1 MKQAEKINA
10 LLGDVAFPLMGYFFL
25 NWNLYFI
32 LLYFI
37 LDQVARTIFLPW
49 RLKLTDLTQ
58 SEKIKIIAQ
67 SSLLLFAELFLIH
80 FFLKVLLPN
89 IHFQKEISNFIHYS
103 DMGIEQGYILL
114 PLLILGEWL
123 RMKQD
128 LKTGLVGS
136 KQLNNLLKNRHLSF
150 FRISFFSF
158 FLGVQFLISLKETM
172 MIFVFFLFISVL
184 VFYPFKISLSNSK
197 T

>member
-10 LLGDVAFPLMGYFFL
+10 LLGDVALPIMGYFFW
-25 NWNLYFI
+25 NWNFYFI

-128 LKTGLVGS
+128 LKTGIVGS
-136 KQLNNLLKNRHLSF
+136 KQLNNLVKNRHLSF

-172 MIFVFFLFISVL
+172 MIFVFFLFIFVL

>member
-49 RLKLTDLTQ
+49 RLKLTQLNQ

-67 SSLLLFAELFLIH
+67 SSILLFSELFLIH
-80 FFLKVLLPN
+80 FFLKALIPG
-89 IHFQKEISNFIHYS
+89 IHLQKEISNFIHYS

-128 LKTGLVGS
+128 LKTGIVGS

-158 FLGVQFLISLKETM
+158 FFGLQFFTPLKETM

-184 VFYPFKISLSNSK
+184 VFYPFKISLSNS
-197 T
+197 

>member
-1 MKQAEKINA
+1 VKQAEKINA
-10 LLGDVAFPLMGYFFL
+10 LLGDVAFPLMGYFFW
-25 NWNLYFI
+25 NWNFYFI

-49 RLKLTDLTQ
+49 RLKLTQLKQ
-58 SEKIKIIAQ
+58 LEKIKMIAQ
-67 SSLLLFAELFLIH
+67 SSILLFSELFLIH
-80 FFLKVLLPN
+80 LFLKVLIPD

-128 LKTGLVGS
+128 LKTGIVGS
-136 KQLNNLLKNRHLSF
+136 KQLNNLVKNRHLSF

-172 MIFVFFLFISVL
+172 MIFVFFLFIFVL

>member
-1 MKQAEKINA
+1 
-10 LLGDVAFPLMGYFFL
+10 
-25 NWNLYFI
+25 
-32 LLYFI
+32 
-37 LDQVARTIFLPW
+37 LPW
-49 RLKLTDLTQ
+49 RLKLTELNQT
-58 SEKIKIIAQ
+58 EKIKIIVK
-67 SSLLLFAELFLIH
+67 SSILLFSELFIIH
-80 FFLKVLLPN
+80 FFLKVLISD

-136 KQLNNLLKNRHLSF
+136 KQLNNLVKNRHLSF

-158 FLGVQFLISLKETM
+158 FLGLQFFTPLKETM

-184 VFYPFKISLSNSK
+184 VFYPFKIRSSNSK

>member
-10 LLGDVAFPLMGYFFL
+10 LLGDVAFPLMGYFFW
-25 NWNLYFI
+25 NWNFYFI

-49 RLKLTDLTQ
+49 RLKLTQLKQ
-58 SEKIKIIAQ
+58 LEKIKMIAQ
-67 SSLLLFAELFLIH
+67 SSILLFSELFLIH
-80 FFLKVLLPN
+80 LFLKVLIPD

-128 LKTGLVGS
+128 LKTGIVGS
-136 KQLNNLLKNRHLSF
+136 KQLNNLIKNRHLSF

-172 MIFVFFLFISVL
+172 MIFVFFLFIFVL

>member
-1 MKQAEKINA
+1 VKQAEKINA
-10 LLGDVAFPLMGYFFL
+10 LLGDVAFPLMGYFFW
-25 NWNLYFI
+25 NWNFYFI

-49 RLKLTDLTQ
+49 RLKLTQLKQ
-58 SEKIKIIAQ
+58 SEKIKMIAQ
-67 SSLLLFAELFLIH
+67 SSILLFSELFLIH
-80 FFLKVLLPN
+80 LFLKVLIPD

-128 LKTGLVGS
+128 LKTGIVGS
-136 KQLNNLLKNRHLSF
+136 KQLNNLVKNRHLSF

-172 MIFVFFLFISVL
+172 MIFVFFLFIFVL

>member
-1 MKQAEKINA
+1 VKQAEKINA

-49 RLKLTDLTQ
+49 RLKLTQLKQ
-58 SEKIKIIAQ
+58 LEKIKMIAQ
-67 SSLLLFAELFLIH
+67 SSILLFSELFLIH
-80 FFLKVLLPN
+80 LFLKVLIPD

-128 LKTGLVGS
+128 LKTGIVGS
-136 KQLNNLLKNRHLSF
+136 KQLNNLVKNRHLSF

>member
-1 MKQAEKINA
+1 VKQAEKINA
-10 LLGDVAFPLMGYFFL
+10 LLGDVAFPLMGYFFW
-25 NWNLYFI
+25 NWNFYFI

-49 RLKLTDLTQ
+49 RLKLTELNQ

-67 SSLLLFAELFLIH
+67 SSILLFSELFIIH
-80 FFLKVLLPN
+80 FFLKVLIPD

-136 KQLNNLLKNRHLSF
+136 KQLNNLVKNRHLSF

-158 FLGVQFLISLKETM
+158 FLGLQFFTPLKESI

-184 VFYPFKISLSNSK
+184 VFYPFKK
-197 T
+197 

>member
-10 LLGDVAFPLMGYFFL
+10 LLGDVAFPLMGYFFW
-25 NWNLYFI
+25 NWNFYFI

-49 RLKLTDLTQ
+49 RLKLTQLKQ
-58 SEKIKIIAQ
+58 LEKIKMIAQ
-67 SSLLLFAELFLIH
+67 SSILLFSELFLIH
-80 FFLKVLLPN
+80 LFLKVLIPD

-128 LKTGLVGS
+128 LKTGIVGS
-136 KQLNNLLKNRHLSF
+136 KQLNNLVKNRHLSF

-172 MIFVFFLFISVL
+172 MIFVFFLFIFVL

>member
-1 MKQAEKINA
+1 VKQAEKINA
-10 LLGDVAFPLMGYFFL
+10 LLGDVAFPLMGYFFW
-25 NWNLYFI
+25 NWNFYFI

-49 RLKLTDLTQ
+49 RLKLTQLKQ
-58 SEKIKIIAQ
+58 LEKIKMIAQ
-67 SSLLLFAELFLIH
+67 SSILLFSELFLIH
-80 FFLKVLLPN
+80 LFLKVLIPD

-128 LKTGLVGS
+128 LKIGLVGS
-136 KQLNNLLKNRHLSF
+136 KQLNNLVKNRHLSF

-172 MIFVFFLFISVL
+172 MIFVFFLFIFVL

>member
-10 LLGDVAFPLMGYFFL
+10 LLGDVALPIMGYFFW
-25 NWNLYFI
+25 NWNFYFI

-136 KQLNNLLKNRHLSF
+136 KQINNLVKNRHVSF

-158 FLGVQFLISLKETM
+158 FLGVQFFTPLKETM

-184 VFYPFKISLSNSK
+184 VFYPFKKI
-197 T
+197 TTQH

>member
-49 RLKLTDLTQ
+49 RLKLTQLNQ

-67 SSLLLFAELFLIH
+67 SSILLFSELFLIH
-80 FFLKVLLPN
+80 FFLKALIPG

-158 FLGVQFLISLKETM
+158 FLGLQFFTPLKDTM

-184 VFYPFKISLSNSK
+184 VFYPFKK
-197 T
+197 

>member
-1 MKQAEKINA
+1 VKQAEKINA
-10 LLGDVAFPLMGYFFL
+10 LLGDVALPIMGYFFW
-25 NWNLYFI
+25 NWNFYFI

-103 DMGIEQGYILL
+103 DVGIEQGYILL

-128 LKTGLVGS
+128 LKTGIVGS
-136 KQLNNLLKNRHLSF
+136 KQLNNLVKNRHLSF

-172 MIFVFFLFISVL
+172 MIFVFFLFIFVL

>member
-1 MKQAEKINA
+1 
-10 LLGDVAFPLMGYFFL
+10 
-25 NWNLYFI
+25 
-32 LLYFI
+32 
-37 LDQVARTIFLPW
+37 
-49 RLKLTDLTQ
+49 
-58 SEKIKIIAQ
+58 
-67 SSLLLFAELFLIH
+67 
-80 FFLKVLLPN
+80 
-89 IHFQKEISNFIHYS
+89 
-103 DMGIEQGYILL
+103 MGIEQGYILL

-136 KQLNNLLKNRHLSF
+136 KQLNNLERNRHLSF

-158 FLGVQFLISLKETM
+158 FLGLQFFTPLKETM

-184 VFYPFKISLSNSK
+184 VFYPFKIRLSNSK

>member
-10 LLGDVAFPLMGYFFL
+10 LLGDVAFPLMGYFFW
-25 NWNLYFI
+25 NWNFYFI

-49 RLKLTDLTQ
+49 RLKLTELNQT
-58 SEKIKIIAQ
+58 EKIKIIVK
-67 SSLLLFAELFLIH
+67 SSILLFSELFIIH
-80 FFLKVLLPN
+80 FFLKVLIPD

-136 KQLNNLLKNRHLSF
+136 KQLNNLVKNRHVSF

-158 FLGVQFLISLKETM
+158 FLGLQFFTPLKESI

-184 VFYPFKISLSNSK
+184 VFYPFKIRSSNSK

>member
-1 MKQAEKINA
+1 VKQAEKINA
-10 LLGDVAFPLMGYFFL
+10 LLGDVAFPLMGYFFW
-25 NWNLYFI
+25 NWNFYFI

-49 RLKLTDLTQ
+49 RLKLTQLKQ
-58 SEKIKIIAQ
+58 LEKIKMIAQ
-67 SSLLLFAELFLIH
+67 SSILLFSELFLIH
-80 FFLKVLLPN
+80 LFLKVLIPD

-128 LKTGLVGS
+128 LKTGIVGS
-136 KQLNNLLKNRHLSF
+136 KQLNNLVKNRHLSF

>member
-10 LLGDVAFPLMGYFFL
+10 LLGDVALPIMGYFFW
-25 NWNLYFI
+25 NWNFYFI

-136 KQLNNLLKNRHLSF
+136 KQLNNLVKNRHVSF

-158 FLGVQFLISLKETM
+158 FLGVQFFTPLKETM

-184 VFYPFKISLSNSK
+184 VFYPFKKI
-197 T
+197 TTQH

>member
-49 RLKLTDLTQ
+49 RLKLTQLNQ

-67 SSLLLFAELFLIH
+67 SSILLFSELFLIH
-80 FFLKVLLPN
+80 FFLKALIPG

-128 LKTGLVGS
+128 LKTGIVGS
-136 KQLNNLLKNRHLSF
+136 KQLNNLVKNRHLSF

-172 MIFVFFLFISVL
+172 MIFVFFLFIFVL
-184 VFYPFKISLSNSK
+184 VFYPFKKI
-197 T
+197 TTQH